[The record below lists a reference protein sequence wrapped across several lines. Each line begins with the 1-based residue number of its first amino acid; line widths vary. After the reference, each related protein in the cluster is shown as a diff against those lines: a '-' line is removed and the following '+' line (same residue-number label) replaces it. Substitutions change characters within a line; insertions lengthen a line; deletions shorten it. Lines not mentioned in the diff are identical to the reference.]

1 MNRFRDRVALVTGA
15 ASGIGRATAERL
27 AAEGARLVLGDVQ
40 ASALEALAR
49 ELEGRGSR
57 VRALPL
63 DVTDPEACRK
73 AVDTALAEFGGLH
86 VLCNIAG
93 ILHFENSHELA
104 LEDFRRVLEVN
115 LTGTFL
121 MCRAAIPALLE
132 SRGAIVNTSSTA
144 AVKGHA
150 WMAAYSASKGGVLAL
165 TYSLAIEYGKQGLR
179 VNAVLPGAIRTPI
192 QEAFRVPEGADPKL
206 VRRIMPLSGFGE
218 PADAAAVIAFLASD
232 EARHVNGEG
241 VRVDGAMCV

>member
-1 MNRFRDRVALVTGA
+1 MSRFRDRVALVTGA

-27 AAEGARLVLGDVQ
+27 AAEGARLVVGDVRV
-40 ASALEALAR
+40 AELEAFAR
-49 ELEGRGSR
+49 ELADRGAE

-63 DVTDPEACRK
+63 DVTDPEACER
-73 AVDTALAEFGGLH
+73 AVRVAVEDFGGLQ

-93 ILHFENSHELA
+93 ILHFENTHELA
-104 LEDFRRVLEVN
+104 LEDWQRVIDVN
-115 LTGTFL
+115 LTGTFS
-121 MCRAAIPALLE
+121 MCRAAIPALLA
-132 SRGAIVNTSSTA
+132 SGGAIVNTSSTA

-165 TYSLAIEYGKQGLR
+165 TWSLAIEYGRRGLR

-192 QEAFRVPEGADPKL
+192 QEAFRVPEGADPRL
-206 VRRIMPLSGFGE
+206 VQRILPLAGFGE
-218 PADAAAVIAFLASD
+218 PAEAAAVIAFLASD
-232 EARHVNGEG
+232 EARHINGEG

>member
-1 MNRFRDRVALVTGA
+1 MSRFAGRVALVTGA

-27 AAEGARLVLGDVQ
+27 AAEGARLVIGDVR
-40 ASALEALAR
+40 AA
-49 ELEGRGSR
+49 ELEGVAADLAGRGAE

-63 DVTDPEACRK
+63 DVTDPLACRRS
-73 AVDTALAEFGGLH
+73 VDTALEAFGGLH

-93 ILHFENSHELA
+93 ILHFENTHDLD
-104 LEDFRRVLEVN
+104 LEDWRRVVEVN

-132 SRGAIVNTSSTA
+132 ARGAIVNTSSTA
-144 AVKGHA
+144 AIKGHA

-165 TYSLAIEYGKQGLR
+165 TYSLAIEYGGRGLR

-192 QEAFRVPEGADPKL
+192 QDAFRVPEGADAKL
-206 VRRIMPLSGFGE
+206 VRRIMPLTGFGE
-218 PADAAAVIAFLASD
+218 PGDAASVIAFLASE
-232 EARHVNGEG
+232 EARHINGEG